1 MDEAKNQ
8 KVVIIHDLLLKFGFQ
23 AQNGGL
29 QPFENLGMKD

>member
-1 MDEAKNQ
+1 
-8 KVVIIHDLLLKFGFQ
+8 LLLKFGFQ